1 MMQTHFLPEE
11 RLAILKA
18 ADSARKWYSLDDKRV
33 CVICDR
39 VFTGRQIDI
48 QSDRKGRYFLACPTP
63 ACPSNINQWF
73 LCEVSRARYRE
84 ASNGEQRDFSVLSRT
99 KNRSEKM
106 AVSGLPDRVRLG
118 IQ

>member
-1 MMQTHFLPEE
+1 MMETHFPPEE

-48 QSDRKGRYFLACPTP
+48 QSDQAGHYFLACPTP
-63 ACPSNINQWF
+63 SCPSNISHWF

-84 ASNGEQRDFSVLSRT
+84 ASNGERREFSVLSGT
-99 KNRSEKM
+99 KNRSEKN
-106 AVSGLPDRVRLG
+106 ACL
-118 IQ
+118 